1 MVRGFRAVGGIWI
14 VIAIIIYV
22 IVEWGKVILISLG
35 VIGGLIVLFYICR
48 HIYIRYK
55 WRDNFKVLP
64 KNGLR
69 EEIAAKALKS
79 KVFMSIPT
87 ENRDNLINE
96 LIDDIYDQAIRMAY
110 FVKTPANYDE
120 KLNYMVHAAASKI
133 KKNNKTKK

>member
-1 MVRGFRAVGGIWI
+1 MIRGSGAAGGIWI
-14 VIAIIIYV
+14 GMAIIIYV

-35 VIGGLIVLFYICR
+35 IVTGLLVLYYICR
-48 HIYIRYK
+48 HIFIRYK

-69 EEIAAKALKS
+69 EEITAKALKS

-87 ENRDNLINE
+87 DNRDKLINE